1 MELKAEINGRAI
13 IGNTYKEL
21 VFNCLQE
28 VYNLYKHLP
37 VEERSKRYI
46 NFFVDN
52 YSYSKKLR
60 DNVLYTKRVES
71 KENYEKELAELFING
86 TAVCHQFAQA
96 LSLLSCFDSE
106 IIIQYCYC
114 KAFVEKENVEV
125 GHVCNAILLNGKA
138 RIVDV
143 SSMIHAR
150 DKEYKQDKSA
160 FYMLEL
166 DEFIKALANEGIRYL
181 SKSEDGE
188 RFILG
193 AISYR
198 KNFDDNYSILNLTR
212 EEKRKLDL
220 GFNFWEVSV
229 ENNIFN

>member
-1 MELKAEINGRAI
+1 MELKAEINGKI
-13 IGNTYKEL
+13 IKGHNYKEL
-21 VFNCLQE
+21 VVNCLQE
-28 VYNLYKHLP
+28 IYNLYKHLP
-37 VEERSKRYI
+37 VEERIKSYI

-52 YSYSKKLR
+52 YSYSKNLR
-60 DNVLYTKRVES
+60 NNVLYTNRVES

-106 IIIQYCYC
+106 FVIQYCYC

-125 GHVCNAILLNGKA
+125 GHVCNAVLLNGKI

-160 FYMLEL
+160 FYMIDLR
-166 DEFIKALANEGIRYL
+166 DFIKNLGNEDIKFL

-188 RFILG
+188 RYILG

-198 KNFDDNYSILNLTR
+198 KNFDENYSILNLTR

-220 GFNFWEVSV
+220 GYNFWEVPV
-229 ENNIFN
+229 ENNIFS